1 MAKNLSS
8 VTFTVLLLVLLMA
21 STEILKIEAMNIKAR
36 CLPQGCKNAT
46 FSEECGPEPF
56 TGSNNDCCHCCVA
69 KYGREAVCK
78 GVIEGPDKHCH
89 CYKERMPSTGCK
101 NATFSEECGPEPFTG
116 SNNDCC
122 HCCIARYGRNAV
134 CKGVVELP
142 DKHCHCYK
150 ER

>member
-8 VTFTVLLLVLLMA
+8 VTFTVLLLVLLMV

-46 FSEECGPEPF
+46 FSEERGPEPF

-78 GVIEGPDKHCH
+78 GVVEGPDKHCH
-89 CYKERMPSTGCK
+89 CYKER
-101 NATFSEECGPEPFTG
+101 
-116 SNNDCC
+116 
-122 HCCIARYGRNAV
+122 V
-134 CKGVVELP
+134 
-142 DKHCHCYK
+142 
-150 ER
+150 